1 MPNIL
6 PVSDLRNYNE
16 VLKNC
21 QVGEPVFLTKN
32 GRGKF
37 VVMDIEDY
45 EREKAEKKLL
55 MKKLRI
61 NPIVAEDL
69 KNIKEYIAEDNEEMA
84 VKTIQEIYAR
94 IENIQQFPYMGAD
107 LAKRVSFRTD
117 YKYVICGNY
126 VVLYK
131 IGKEYVGVCR
141 VVNRYQDITKI
152 F

>member
-1 MPNIL
+1 M
-6 PVSDLRNYNE
+6 
-16 VLKNC
+16 
-21 QVGEPVFLTKN
+21 
-32 GRGKF
+32 
-37 VVMDIEDY
+37 M
-45 EREKAEKKLL
+45 
-55 MKKLRI
+55 KLRI

-94 IENIQQFPYMGAD
+94 FENIQQFPYMGAD

-117 YKYVICGNY
+117 YKYVNY

-131 IGKEYVGVCR
+131 IRDEYVEIYR
-141 VVNRYQDITKI
+141 VMNRHQDITKI

>member
-1 MPNIL
+1 M
-6 PVSDLRNYNE
+6 
-16 VLKNC
+16 
-21 QVGEPVFLTKN
+21 
-32 GRGKF
+32 
-37 VVMDIEDY
+37 M
-45 EREKAEKKLL
+45 
-55 MKKLRI
+55 KLRI

-94 IENIQQFPYMGAD
+94 IENIQQFPYIGAD

-131 IGKEYVGVCR
+131 IGKEYVEIYR

-152 F
+152 FLSNWCCLKLSDNHSIHVIYNRPQNPSHRLLSVGGVFIVIIQ